1 MMNNSYKILLIFTI
15 LLQSCWGDKGAPN
28 YEYMPNMYESLSYE
42 AYSENQ
48 IFEDQLSARLPVE
61 GTIPRGYSLYD
72 YEDTNEGYDL
82 AKKELTNPYEF
93 SDADMLKAKE
103 LYTVNCGICHGAKGA
118 GQGILVKREKIL
130 GIPSYADQG
139 RAITSGSTYHV
150 IYYGKNTMGSYANQL
165 NEKERWMVT
174 SYVMKLKSDLSKLN
188 LICIPYQIDLR
199 FFHYP

>member
-1 MMNNSYKILLIFTI
+1 MKFNIKISILLAV

-42 AYSENQ
+42 TYTENN
-48 IFEDQLSARLPVE
+48 IFEDNLTARLPVE
-61 GTIPRGYSLYD
+61 GTISRGYSLYE

-82 AKKELTNPYEF
+82 AKKELNNPF
-93 SDADMLKAKE
+93 SFNDEDMLKAKE
-103 LYTVNCGICHGAKGA
+103 LYNIYCGVCHGSKGA

-130 GIPSYADQG
+130 GIPSYADPG

-150 IYYGKNTMGSYANQL
+150 IYYGRNTMGSYANQL

-174 SYVMKLKSDLSKLN
+174 SYVMKLKSDLSK
-188 LICIPYQIDLR
+188 
-199 FFHYP
+199 

>member
-1 MMNNSYKILLIFTI
+1 MMNHSYKILLIFTI

-48 IFEDQLSARLPVE
+48 IFEDELSARLPVE

-103 LYTVNCGICHGAKGA
+103 LYTVYCGVCHGSKGA

-130 GIPSYADQG
+130 GIPSYAD
-139 RAITSGSTYHV
+139 RDITEGSIYHV
-150 IYYGKNTMGSYANQL
+150 LMYGINLMGSHASQVDRD
-165 NEKERWMVT
+165 ERWKI
-174 SYVMKLKSDLSKLN
+174 SQYVM
-188 LICIPYQIDLR
+188 DLR
-199 FFHYP
+199 NELKK

>member
-1 MMNNSYKILLIFTI
+1 M
-15 LLQSCWGDKGAPN
+15 
-28 YEYMPNMYESLSYE
+28 
-42 AYSENQ
+42 
-48 IFEDQLSARLPVE
+48 
-61 GTIPRGYSLYD
+61 
-72 YEDTNEGYDL
+72 

-103 LYTVNCGICHGAKGA
+103 LYTVYCGVCHGSKGA

-174 SYVMKLKSDLSKLN
+174 SYVMKLKSDLSK
-188 LICIPYQIDLR
+188 
-199 FFHYP
+199 

>member
-1 MMNNSYKILLIFTI
+1 MKFNIKILFLIGV
-15 LLQSCWGDKGAPN
+15 LLQSCWGNKGTPN

-42 AYSENQ
+42 SYSENNL
-48 IFEDQLSARLPVE
+48 FEDNLSARLPVE

-72 YEDTNEGYDL
+72 YEDTNEGYES
-82 AKKELTNPYEF
+82 AKKNLTNPYMLNQEE
-93 SDADMLKAKE
+93 MLKAKE
-103 LYTVNCGICHGAKGA
+103 LYTVYCGVCHGSKGA

-130 GIPSYADQG
+130 GIPSYADPG

-174 SYVMKLKSDLSKLN
+174 SYVMKLKSDLSK
-188 LICIPYQIDLR
+188 
-199 FFHYP
+199 

>member
-1 MMNNSYKILLIFTI
+1 MKFNIKILFLIAV
-15 LLQSCWGDKGAPN
+15 LLQSCWGNKGTPN

-42 AYSENQ
+42 SYSENNL
-48 IFEDQLSARLPVE
+48 FEDNLSARLPVE

-72 YEDTNEGYDL
+72 YEDTNEGYAL
-82 AKKELTNPYEF
+82 AKTDLTNPYELNQEE
-93 SDADMLKAKE
+93 MLKAKE
-103 LYTVNCGICHGAKGA
+103 LYTVYCGVCHGSKGA

-130 GIPSYADQG
+130 GIPSYADPG

-174 SYVMKLKSDLSKLN
+174 SYVMKLKSDLSK
-188 LICIPYQIDLR
+188 
-199 FFHYP
+199 